1 MTQATFFTALLAR
14 PWTVVV
20 TVFVVLVLSA
30 AGLDGLSKTNSYRAF
45 LDDDYPTIVELDAV
59 EAMFV
64 DNKTANLLVV
74 PSDQAIFTASTIEVL
89 RSLTKDS
96 WLIPHVRRVDSLTNF
111 QHTEADGDQL
121 NVNQLVPAAAQLT
134 SQLLQRAKRISREE
148 PALRKFLVSESTD
161 VAGINI
167 TFDFGTQNVLSQV
180 ERDAVAIEL
189 LALLQQYREKY
200 PDIDFRASG
209 GFFVDYFA
217 DVYLQKVSEVLT
229 PVMVLVMVLLLAIL
243 LRSLSG
249 VFMAVLIVVFSGVIT
264 MGVFGWAEMLL
275 EAVAVLSPIV
285 VMTLAVADSV
295 HVIVG
300 AQNALGQGFSKRD
313 AILESLRVNFMPIF
327 LTSLTTALGVIT
339 FVFTD
344 FPSLRKL
351 GLIVAVGVTV
361 AFILSVTLLPVLM
374 QWLPLRAIEKNSKSR
389 RAVQSLADF
398 VVAQHRKIVP
408 IALFLSIF
416 VSAFMLNGTI
426 DESFSTAFKPYT
438 RISQSIAITNQ
449 KMAGILRVDVAVQ
462 HFDKANSIQP
472 AVSDPEFLRTIEK
485 FQKWSMAQPHV
496 THVSSIVDTFKQ
508 LNKSMHGD
516 KPEWYRLPQQ
526 ADQAA
531 QYLLLYE
538 LSLPYG
544 FDLSNQ
550 ISFDKSATLVTIS
563 ANDASSAN
571 VVALADSI
579 KQWFADNAPELQAM
593 PTGIMTVM
601 SDVTYRHL
609 IPNMAR
615 GALIAILMVSI
626 VLFVALRS
634 WLLGFFGMLANI
646 IPIGIGYGVWG
657 MSGGLYNFAVIAV
670 AGVCLG
676 MVVDFAVHFIDKF
689 RHGLK
694 TQGSAEQAVR
704 YAFEKVASPLF
715 ITALVLICGFATIGF
730 TESRSLAGLG
740 LLTPII
746 IGAALIF
753 DLLVL
758 PAILL
763 LVYSKAD
770 SKRPASLNSPVV

>member
-1 MTQATFFTALLAR
+1 MNQAKFFTALLDR
-14 PWTVVV
+14 PWTVVI
-20 TVFVVLVLSA
+20 TVLTVLLLSA
-30 AGLDGLSKTNSYRAF
+30 AGLNGLSKTNSYRAF
-45 LDDDYPTIVELDAV
+45 LDDDYPTIVELDTV

-64 DNKTANLLVV
+64 DNKTAYVLVI
-74 PSDQAIFTASTIEVL
+74 PSDKAIFTAQTIAVL
-89 RSLTKDS
+89 RDLTEDS
-96 WLIPHVRRVDSLTNF
+96 WLMPHVRRVDSLVNF
-111 QHTEADGDQL
+111 QYTQAQDDQL
-121 NVNQLVPAAAQLT
+121 NVNPLVPRGAELT
-134 SQLLQRAKRISREE
+134 HTLLQHIKRVSLSE
-148 PALRKFLVSESTD
+148 PGIRKFLVSETAD
-161 VAGINI
+161 VAAINI
-167 TFDFGTQNVLSQV
+167 TFDFGGQDVLSQV
-180 ERDAVAIEL
+180 ERDAVAAQVLKL
-189 LALLQQYREKY
+189 LKQYRVEY

-209 GFFVDYFA
+209 GFFVDYYA
-217 DVYLQKVSEVLT
+217 DVYLAKVSELLT
-229 PVMVLVMVLLLAIL
+229 PMMVLVMVVLLAIL
-243 LRSLSG
+243 LRSFSG
-249 VFMAVLIVVFSGVIT
+249 VFMAVVVVIFSGTIT
-264 MGVFGWAEMLL
+264 MGIFGWAEMLL
-275 EAVAVLSPIV
+275 EAVAILSPIV

-300 AQNALGQGFSKRD
+300 AQSALGQGFSKRD
-313 AILESLRVNFMPIF
+313 AILESLRVNFMPVL
-327 LTSLTTALGVIT
+327 LTSLTTALGIIT

-374 QWLPLRAIEKNSKSR
+374 QWLPLRAIEKNADSR
-389 RAVQSLADF
+389 RRVNVLADF
-398 VVAQHRKIVP
+398 VIAQHRKIVP
-408 IALFLSIF
+408 IALL
-416 VSAFMLNGTI
+416 VSVIVSGFMVNGTI
-426 DESFSTAFKPYT
+426 DESFSTAFKPHT
-438 RISQSIAITNQ
+438 RIAESIAITND

-462 HFDKANSIQP
+462 HAEKSQTRSP
-472 AVSDPEFLRTIEK
+472 AASDLEFLRTIEQ
-485 FQKWSMAQPHV
+485 FQKWSMEQPHV
-496 THVSSIVDTFKQ
+496 THVSSIVDTYKR
-508 LNKSMHGD
+508 LNKSLHD
-516 KPEWYRLPQQ
+516 DDLDWYRLPER
-526 ADQAA
+526 ADQTA
-531 QYLLLYE
+531 QYMLLYE

-550 ISFDKSATLVTIS
+550 VSFDKSATLVTIS

-571 VVALADSI
+571 VVAMTDDI
-579 KQWFADNAPELQAM
+579 KRWFAENAPELHAM
-593 PTGIMTVM
+593 PTGIMAVM

-609 IPNMAR
+609 IPNMAK
-615 GALIAILMVSI
+615 GAMIAILMVSL

-646 IPIGIGYGVWG
+646 IPIGIGYGIWG

-694 TQGSAEQAVR
+694 RRGSAENAVR
-704 YAFEKVASPLF
+704 YAYEKVASPLF

-763 LVYSKAD
+763 LVYSRAD
-770 SKRPASLNSPVV
+770 RVRR